1 MNNTEFKDSINIS
14 IGRQSYTGLTYLEKH
29 LAIDNIKPFNSF
41 IGNVVSIRSV
51 RDFFTKRFYPTKF
64 LTNIPRTK
72 EDYNLLKKCEPL
84 KVPNIQAI
92 LVLAVIQKIKQDKQL
107 KKAMAENTLPYVAYG
122 KPRKTTLFGR
132 QVTIDTIDFSLS
144 KYCDAL
150 DEIGKLLRNN
160 EFNDTKTDEVVRKAM
175 LNPNVD
181 LFHGSWINIHEI
193 NNEKKE
199 EIVSNQ
205 IEKTTN
211 NEEKP
216 FTDEEVEDIVKHCYS

>member
-14 IGRQSYTGLTYLEKH
+14 IGRQSYTGITYLEKH

-41 IGNVVSIRSV
+41 IGNVVSLRSV

-122 KPRKTTLFGR
+122 KPRKTTLFGK
-132 QVTIDTIDFSLS
+132 QVFIDTLDFSLS
-144 KYCDAL
+144 KYCEAL
-150 DEIGKLLRNN
+150 DEIGELLRNN
-160 EFNDTKTDEVVRKAM
+160 EFNDTKTDEVVKKAM
-175 LNPNVD
+175 LNPNID

-193 NNEKKE
+193 TNDPKPEMVIGQIQETTPDSVAEPVKE
-199 EIVSNQ
+199 EI
-205 IEKTTN
+205 
-211 NEEKP
+211 
-216 FTDEEVEDIVKHCYS
+216 